1 MSLIDM
7 TCAQHAAVWH
17 RREQRLI
24 DESVHLRAL
33 LDILGHD
40 LSAEASSGNNVNER
54 PVLIAARRLRRVER
68 RLEFA
73 RRRCDYFDKIKES
86 E

>member
-1 MSLIDM
+1 MGLIDM

-24 DESVHLRAL
+24 DESVYLRAL

-73 RRRCDYFDKIKES
+73 RRRCDYFDKIKET

>member
-1 MSLIDM
+1 MSLIEM

-24 DESVHLRAL
+24 DESVYLRML
-33 LDILGHD
+33 IDTLGHD
-40 LSAEASSGNNVNER
+40 LSADASSGNNVNER
-54 PVLIAARRLRRVER
+54 PLVIAARRLRRVEH

-73 RRRCDYFDKIKES
+73 RRRCDHFDKMKET

>member
-24 DESVHLRAL
+24 DQSVYLRAL
-33 LDILGHD
+33 IDTLGHD
-40 LSAEASSGNNVNER
+40 MSAEASSGNTINER
-54 PVLIAARRLRRVER
+54 PLVIAARQLRRVER

-73 RRRCDYFDKIKES
+73 RRRCDYFDKMKET

>member
-73 RRRCDYFDKIKES
+73 RRRCDYFDKIKET